1 MKMKMKI
8 AVIGSG
14 NVGGTLGQAWVR
26 AGHRIIFGVR
36 SGAQESSA
44 AGAETASIAEA
55 VRDSEVVV
63 LAIPWAA
70 VGDVIKQGGNWSGKI
85 VIDCT
90 NPIGPGFELSVGLT
104 TSAGEEV
111 ARLAKGAHVA
121 KAFNTTG
128 FGNMANPR
136 YSSGPVT
143 MLFCTDDAVARQT
156 TEQLVR
162 DVGFAPQFAG
172 PLKLARYF
180 EPLAMLWISLS
191 QQLGHDFAFNV
202 VRR

>member
-1 MKMKMKI
+1 M
-8 AVIGSG
+8 
-14 NVGGTLGQAWVR
+14 
-26 AGHRIIFGVR
+26 R
-36 SGAQESSA
+36 SVADKPAIEGAR
-44 AGAETASIAEA
+44 TASIADA

-63 LAIPWAA
+63 LAVPWVA
-70 VGDVIKQGGNWSGKI
+70 VGEVIKQGGNWSGKI
-85 VIDCT
+85 LIDCT
-90 NPIGPGFELSVGLT
+90 NPIGPGFELSVGFN

-111 ARLAKGAHVA
+111 ARLAKGARVA

-128 FGNMANPR
+128 FGNMANPK
-136 YSSGPVT
+136 YNSGPVT
-143 MLFCTDDAVARQT
+143 MLFCTDDPAARQI